1 MSIHETSLVAPG
13 AILGKDVNI
22 GPFCIVG
29 EGVKIGDNT
38 KIHSN
43 VVLDG
48 DTTIG
53 KNNEIFQ
60 FCSIGAPPQDL
71 TYRGEPTRV
80 EIGDNNVI
88 REYVSIHRAT
98 TKEDK
103 ITKVGSNCMIM
114 SYVHIAHDCK
124 IGDGCILTNLVNM
137 AGHVNIGERSIV
149 GGGTVI
155 SQFVS
160 LGRSSYIGGASGINK
175 DIPAFC
181 TAYGNRIRLKGVNIV
196 GMKRQGY
203 SRQVIG
209 EVVDFLRALE
219 TSPLSPSSYIEDQEL
234 MADYKDNQV
243 IDEIISNITASRL
256 GIAPFLS

>member
-1 MSIHETSLVAPG
+1 MSIHETSIVAPG
-13 AILGKDVNI
+13 AIIGKNVSI
-22 GPFCIVG
+22 GPYCIIG
-29 EGVKIGDNT
+29 EGANIGDNT
-38 KIHSN
+38 RLHSH
-43 VVLDG
+43 VVVDG
-48 DTTIG
+48 DVTIG
-53 KNNEIFQ
+53 KNNEIYQ
-60 FCSIGAPPQDL
+60 FSSIGAPPQDL
-71 TYRGEPTRV
+71 TYKGEPTKV
-80 EIGDNNVI
+80 VIGDNNVI

-98 TKEDK
+98 TKEEGV
-103 ITKVGSNCMIM
+103 TLVGSNCLIM
-114 SYVHIAHDCK
+114 AYVHIAHDC
-124 IGDGCILTNLVNM
+124 IIEDGCILTNLVNM
-137 AGHVNIGERSIV
+137 AGHVRIGERSII

-160 LGRSSYIGGASGINK
+160 LGRSSYVGGASGINK

-219 TSPLSPSSYIEDQEL
+219 TSPLSPSAYVEDSEL

-243 IDEIISNITASRL
+243 IEEIVGNITSSRL

>member
-1 MSIHETSLVAPG
+1 MSIHESSIIASG
-13 AILGKDVNI
+13 ALIGKNVSI
-22 GPFCIVG
+22 GPYCV
-29 EGVKIGDNT
+29 IGDNVEIGDGT
-38 KIHSN
+38 TLHSH

-48 DTTIG
+48 NTKIG

-80 EIGDNNVI
+80 EIGDNNII

-98 TKEDK
+98 TKEENVTK
-103 ITKVGSNCMIM
+103 IGSDCMIM
-114 SYVHIAHDCK
+114 SYVHIAHDCV
-124 IGDGCILTNLVNM
+124 IGDQCVLINLVNM
-137 AGHVNIGERSIV
+137 AGHVHIGDKTII

-160 LGRSSYIGGASGINK
+160 LGRGCYIGGASGINK
-175 DIPAFC
+175 DIPSFC
-181 TAYGNRIRLKGVNIV
+181 AAYGNRIRLKGANIV

-209 EVVDFLRALE
+209 EVVDFLKALE
-219 TSPLSPSSYIEDQEL
+219 ISPLSPSNFVEDKQL
-234 MADYKDNQV
+234 MADYKGNQV
-243 IDEIISNITASRL
+243 ITEIVENFAASRV